1 MRASGCFCLNDF
13 VAMMHDLNDMYY
25 FAEVVERGGFAAA
38 GRALGIPKSRLSR
51 RIAELEGK
59 LGVRLLQR
67 TTRRLSLTDAGDTFL
82 RHCQSVRE
90 AAQNA
95 QAAIEQTQR
104 EPTGTVRVSC
114 PVTLAQGVVGALLP
128 EFLRRYPKV
137 RIEMRVSNRS
147 FNLLEDN
154 IDVALRVRSSLDD
167 SGSLVVKRL
176 GMTRQ
181 VLVASPEL
189 IAIHGV
195 PEVPQDLGTKVPTL
209 ALNALALNGADG
221 NSTFPIHAPS
231 GESVQVHHQAR
242 YVADDLVT
250 LKYAV
255 MDGIGVCW
263 LPDYMVR
270 DELARGDLIEVLP
283 GWHLPEGIFH
293 AAFVS
298 RRNMAP
304 ALRAF
309 LDYLGEKLP
318 RNHPSQVEQVI

>member
-1 MRASGCFCLNDF
+1 MKY
-13 VAMMHDLNDMYY
+13 DLNDMYY

-38 GRALGIPKSRLSR
+38 GRVLGVPKSRLSR
-51 RIAELEGK
+51 RISELEAQ

-67 TTRRLSLTDAGDTFL
+67 TTRRLSLTDAGETFL
-82 RHCQSVRE
+82 RHAQAARE

-114 PVTLAQGVVGALLP
+114 PITLAQGSVGALIP

-137 RIEMRVSNRS
+137 RIEMMVSNRTI
-147 FNLLEDN
+147 NLLEEG
-154 IDVALRVRSSLDD
+154 IDVALRVRVSLED

-176 GMTRQ
+176 GTTRQ
-181 VLVASPEL
+181 ILVASPEL
-189 IAIHGV
+189 LAIHGV
-195 PEVPQDLGTKVPTL
+195 PDSPQDLGSKLPTL
-209 ALNALALNGADG
+209 ALNSADG
-221 NSTFPIHAPS
+221 NSTLQLHGPD
-231 GESVQVHHQAR
+231 GEPLVIHHQAR

-255 MDGIGVCW
+255 LNGIGVYW
-263 LPDYMVR
+263 MPDYMVR
-270 DELARGDLIEVLP
+270 DEVARGDLVEVLA
-283 GWHLPEGIFH
+283 GWCLPEGIFH

-304 ALRAF
+304 ALRVF
-309 LDYLGEKLP
+309 LDFLGDKLP
-318 RNHPSQVEQVI
+318 PSYQA

>member
-1 MRASGCFCLNDF
+1 
-13 VAMMHDLNDMYY
+13 MHDLNDMYY
-25 FAEVVERGGFAAA
+25 FAEVVERGGFAVA

-51 RIAELEGK
+51 RIAELESK

-67 TTRRLSLTDAGDTFL
+67 TTRRLSLTDAGETFL
-82 RHCQSVRE
+82 RHCQAVRE

-95 QAAIEQTQR
+95 QAASEQTQR
-104 EPTGTVRVSC
+104 EPSGTVRVSC
-114 PVTLAQGVVGALLP
+114 PVTLSQGIVGALLP

-137 RIEMRVSNRS
+137 RIEMMVSNRS
-147 FNLLEDN
+147 INLLEEGL
-154 IDVALRVRSSLDD
+154 DVALRVRVSLED
-167 SGSLVVKRL
+167 SGSLVIKRL

-189 IAIHGV
+189 LAIHGV
-195 PEVPQDLGTKVPTL
+195 PESPQDLGTKVPTL
-209 ALNALALNGADG
+209 ALTSADG
-221 NSTFPIHAPS
+221 NSTLHLQTAE
-231 GESVQVHHQAR
+231 GEPLMLHHQAR

-255 MDGIGVCW
+255 MNGIGVYW
-263 LPDYMVR
+263 MPDYMVR
-270 DELARGDLIEVLP
+270 DELERGDLVEVLQN
-283 GWHLPEGIFH
+283 WRLPEGIFH

>member
-1 MRASGCFCLNDF
+1 
-13 VAMMHDLNDMYY
+13 MHDLNDMYY
-25 FAEVVERGGFAAA
+25 FAEVVERGGFAVA

-51 RIAELEGK
+51 RIAELESK

-67 TTRRLSLTDAGDTFL
+67 TTRRLSLTDAGETFL
-82 RHCQSVRE
+82 RHCQAVRE

-104 EPTGTVRVSC
+104 EPSGTVRVSC
-114 PVTLAQGVVGALLP
+114 PVTLSQGIVGALLP

-137 RIEMRVSNRS
+137 RIEMMVSNRS
-147 FNLLEDN
+147 INLLEEGL
-154 IDVALRVRSSLDD
+154 DVALRVRVSLED
-167 SGSLVVKRL
+167 SGSLVIKRL

-189 IAIHGV
+189 LAIHGV
-195 PEVPQDLGTKVPTL
+195 PESPQDLGTKVPTL
-209 ALNALALNGADG
+209 ALTSADG
-221 NSTFPIHAPS
+221 NSTLHLQTAE
-231 GESVQVHHQAR
+231 GEPLMLHHQAR

-255 MDGIGVCW
+255 MNGIGVYW
-263 LPDYMVR
+263 MPDYMVR
-270 DELARGDLIEVLP
+270 DELERGDLVEVLQN
-283 GWHLPEGIFH
+283 WRLPEGIFH

-318 RNHPSQVEQVI
+318 RNHPSQVEQVL

>member
-1 MRASGCFCLNDF
+1 MQ
-13 VAMMHDLNDMYY
+13 DLNDMLY
-25 FAEVVERGGFAAA
+25 FAEVVERGGFAVA

-51 RIAELEGK
+51 RIAELESK

-67 TTRRLSLTDAGDTFL
+67 TTRRLSLTDAGETFL
-82 RHCQSVRE
+82 RHCQAVRE

-104 EPTGTVRVSC
+104 EPSGTVRVSC
-114 PVTLAQGVVGALLP
+114 PVTLSQGIVGALLP

-137 RIEMRVSNRS
+137 RIEMMVSNRS
-147 FNLLEDN
+147 INLLEEGL
-154 IDVALRVRSSLDD
+154 DVALRVRVSLED
-167 SGSLVVKRL
+167 SGSLVIKRL

-189 IAIHGV
+189 LAIHGV
-195 PEVPQDLGTKVPTL
+195 PESPQDLGTKVPTL
-209 ALNALALNGADG
+209 ALTSADG
-221 NSTFPIHAPS
+221 NSTLHLQTAE
-231 GESVQVHHQAR
+231 GEPLMLHHQAR

-255 MDGIGVCW
+255 MNGIGVYW
-263 LPDYMVR
+263 MPDYMVR
-270 DELARGDLIEVLP
+270 DELERGDLVEVLQN
-283 GWHLPEGIFH
+283 WRLPEGIFH

>member
-1 MRASGCFCLNDF
+1 
-13 VAMMHDLNDMYY
+13 MHDLNDMYY
-25 FAEVVERGGFAAA
+25 FAEVVERGGFAVA

-51 RIAELEGK
+51 RIAELESK

-67 TTRRLSLTDAGDTFL
+67 TTRRLSLTDAGETFL
-82 RHCQSVRE
+82 RHCQAVRE

-104 EPTGTVRVSC
+104 EPSGTVRVSC
-114 PVTLAQGVVGALLP
+114 PVTLSQGIVGALLP

-137 RIEMRVSNRS
+137 RIEMMVSNRS
-147 FNLLEDN
+147 INLLEEGL
-154 IDVALRVRSSLDD
+154 DVALRVRVSLED
-167 SGSLVVKRL
+167 SGSLVIKRL

-189 IAIHGV
+189 LAIHGV
-195 PEVPQDLGTKVPTL
+195 PESPQDLGTKVPTL
-209 ALNALALNGADG
+209 ALTSADG
-221 NSTFPIHAPS
+221 NSTLHLQTAE
-231 GESVQVHHQAR
+231 GEPLMLHHQAR

-255 MDGIGVCW
+255 MNGIGVYW
-263 LPDYMVR
+263 MPDYMVR
-270 DELARGDLIEVLP
+270 DELERGDLVEVLQN
-283 GWHLPEGIFH
+283 WRLPEGIFH

>member
-1 MRASGCFCLNDF
+1 
-13 VAMMHDLNDMYY
+13 MHDLNDMYY
-25 FAEVVERGGFAAA
+25 FAEVVERGGFAVA

-51 RIAELEGK
+51 RIAELESK

-67 TTRRLSLTDAGDTFL
+67 TTRRLSLTDAGETFL
-82 RHCQSVRE
+82 RHCQAVRE

-104 EPTGTVRVSC
+104 EPSGTVRVSC
-114 PVTLAQGVVGALLP
+114 PVTLSQGIVGALLP

-137 RIEMRVSNRS
+137 RIEMMVSNRS
-147 FNLLEDN
+147 INLLEEGL
-154 IDVALRVRSSLDD
+154 DVALRVRVSLED
-167 SGSLVVKRL
+167 SGSLVIKRL

-189 IAIHGV
+189 LAIHGV
-195 PEVPQDLGTKVPTL
+195 PESPQDLGTKVPTL
-209 ALNALALNGADG
+209 ALTSADG
-221 NSTFPIHAPS
+221 NSTLHLQTAE
-231 GESVQVHHQAR
+231 GEPLMLHHQAR

-255 MDGIGVCW
+255 MNGIGVYW
-263 LPDYMVR
+263 MPDYMVR
-270 DELARGDLIEVLP
+270 DELERGDLVEVLQN
-283 GWHLPEGIFH
+283 WRLPEGIFH

-318 RNHPSQVEQVI
+318 LSHGTGVRPVK

>member
-1 MRASGCFCLNDF
+1 
-13 VAMMHDLNDMYY
+13 MHDLNDMYY
-25 FAEVVERGGFAAA
+25 FAEVVERGGFAVA

-51 RIAELEGK
+51 RIAELESK

-67 TTRRLSLTDAGDTFL
+67 TTRRLSLTDAGETFL
-82 RHCQSVRE
+82 RHCQAVRE

-104 EPTGTVRVSC
+104 EPSGTVRMSC
-114 PVTLAQGVVGALLP
+114 PVTLSQGIVGALLP

-137 RIEMRVSNRS
+137 RIEMMVSNRS
-147 FNLLEDN
+147 INLLEEGL
-154 IDVALRVRSSLDD
+154 DVALRVRVSLED
-167 SGSLVVKRL
+167 SGSLVIKRL

-189 IAIHGV
+189 LAIHGV
-195 PEVPQDLGTKVPTL
+195 PESPQDLGTKVPTL
-209 ALNALALNGADG
+209 ALTSADG
-221 NSTFPIHAPS
+221 NSTLHLQTAE
-231 GESVQVHHQAR
+231 GEPLMLHHQAR

-255 MDGIGVCW
+255 MNGIGVYW
-263 LPDYMVR
+263 MPDYMVR
-270 DELARGDLIEVLP
+270 DELERGDLVEVLQN
-283 GWHLPEGIFH
+283 WRLPEGIFH

>member
-1 MRASGCFCLNDF
+1 
-13 VAMMHDLNDMYY
+13 MHDLNDMYY
-25 FAEVVERGGFAAA
+25 FAEVVERGGFAVA

-51 RIAELEGK
+51 RIAELESK

-67 TTRRLSLTDAGDTFL
+67 TTRRLSLTDAGETFL
-82 RHCQSVRE
+82 RHCQAVRE

-95 QAAIEQTQR
+95 QSAIEQTQR
-104 EPTGTVRVSC
+104 EPSGTVRVSC
-114 PVTLAQGVVGALLP
+114 PVTLSQGIVGALLP

-137 RIEMRVSNRS
+137 RIEMMVSNRS
-147 FNLLEDN
+147 INLLEEGL
-154 IDVALRVRSSLDD
+154 DVALRVRVSLED
-167 SGSLVVKRL
+167 SGSLVIKRL

-189 IAIHGV
+189 LAIHGV
-195 PEVPQDLGTKVPTL
+195 PESPQDLGTKVPTL
-209 ALNALALNGADG
+209 ALTSADG
-221 NSTFPIHAPS
+221 NSTLHLQTAE
-231 GESVQVHHQAR
+231 GEPLMLHHQAR

-255 MDGIGVCW
+255 MNGIGVYW
-263 LPDYMVR
+263 MPDYMVR
-270 DELARGDLIEVLP
+270 DELERGDLVEVLQN
-283 GWHLPEGIFH
+283 WRLPEGIFH